1 MQEKYQR
8 LGLIAEKQ
16 AKEKNR
22 RKKRNSLGCREE
34 AGEVPKVRLNS
45 RKAI

>member
-1 MQEKYQR
+1 M

-16 AKEKNR
+16 AKEKKR

-34 AGEVPKVRLNS
+34 AGEVADVRLTGS
-45 RKAI
+45 KS